1 MGYEREQERG
11 SDLAEQGY
19 KIRVTDCFD
28 RVTEYPVPSLE
39 EFTALVNS
47 LGREKVVL
55 NTGDNSIEIIP
66 RLVHV

>member
-1 MGYEREQERG
+1 M
-11 SDLAEQGY
+11 AEQGY